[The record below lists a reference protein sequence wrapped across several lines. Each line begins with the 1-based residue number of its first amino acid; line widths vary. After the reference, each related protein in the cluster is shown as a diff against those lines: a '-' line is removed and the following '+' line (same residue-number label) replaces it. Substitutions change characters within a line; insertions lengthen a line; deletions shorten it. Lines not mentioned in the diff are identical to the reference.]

1 MKRFYYIS
9 TLVAALFA
17 SIPMQ
22 AQEEAGNTQQQQKRR
37 GPEASRGARA
47 EEKKE
52 SSMPELTVR
61 AQDMN
66 ERMTQQIGNARWMR
80 VIYRQIDLMK
90 EPNAPLYYPTQPMN
104 GQMNLFSII
113 FQLVCEG
120 KLHAYEYLDGYED
133 FSDDRILDLKVML
146 DRCRIYYEETP
157 AEGKE
162 PASFVVNES
171 DIPSADVKSYYVK
184 EAWYFDQ
191 NNSVFDVKT
200 LAICPILTITD
211 EMGQNTMPMFWIPYE
226 NLRPY
231 INTVYIMTSNINNAM
246 TFTLDDYFRRRMFQG
261 DIFKTQNLMNQPLQA
276 YCPTP
281 DSLKREQ
288 ERIENQLI
296 AFEKALYLQPD
307 TTQLATDED
316 GKKSTK
322 KATIAAR
329 GQKTKEVKETK
340 TKTAK
345 IKAPKA
351 AKTQSSSA
359 VRSVRRRR

>member
-1 MKRFYYIS
+1 MKRIYYIA
-9 TLVAALFA
+9 TLIAALFA
-17 SIPMQ
+17 ALPMQ
-22 AQEEAGNTQQQQKRR
+22 AQEEAGNNQQQQRRR
-37 GPEASRGARA
+37 GPEASRGART

-52 SSMPELTVR
+52 TGMPELTVR

-66 ERMTQQIGNARWMR
+66 ERMTQHIGNARWMR

-120 KLHAYEYLDGYED
+120 KLFAYEYLDGYED
-133 FSDDRILDLKVML
+133 FSDNRKLDLKVML
-146 DRCRIYYEETP
+146 DRSRIFYEETP
-157 AEGKE
+157 AEGNG

-171 DIPSADVKSYYVK
+171 DIPSADVKSYYIK

-200 LAICPILTITD
+200 LAICPILTIND

-231 INTVYIMTSNINNAM
+231 INTAYIMTSNVNNAM
-246 TFTLDDYFRRRMFQG
+246 TFTIDDYFRRRMFQG

-307 TTQLATDED
+307 TTQQVAEEKG

-322 KATIAAR
+322 KATTASR
-329 GQKTKEVKETK
+329 GNKTSEVKETK
-340 TKTAK
+340 TKAPK
-345 IKAPKA
+345 AKAPK
-351 AKTQSSSA
+351 TQSSA
-359 VRSVRRRR
+359 VRSVRRR